1 MPQADVL
8 PHAAVLVCHGG
19 SGTVLGG
26 LAAGVPQVVVPFG
39 ADQPE
44 NAKRIAAIGAG
55 LALINPEADVLAA
68 AIQRVLANDAFRRA
82 ARAVAIDMATLP
94 TVDDAVRTS
103 SRLSTPNDWS
113 ADSNRGV
120 DTMNEAAAAHG
131 GQADLNPM
139 EDHGFMYTRDFAD
152 RDGHMWAALWMDPA
166 AMPAAAG

>member
-68 AIQRVLANDAFRRA
+68 VIQRVLANDAFRRA

-94 TVDDAVRTS
+94 TVDDAV
-103 SRLSTPNDWS
+103 
-113 ADSNRGV
+113 DSLLKY
-120 DTMNEAAAAHG
+120 AA
-131 GQADLNPM
+131 
-139 EDHGFMYTRDFAD
+139 R
-152 RDGHMWAALWMDPA
+152 
-166 AMPAAAG
+166 